1 MAGRRKNT
9 PKVPEFAYF
18 NVFWHGAAIELL
30 KRKRGK
36 PSQLKLIPWPEF
48 PSQNE

>member
-9 PKVPEFAYF
+9 PKVPELASFH
-18 NVFWHGAAIELL
+18 VFWDGAAIELL

-36 PSQLKLIPWPEF
+36 PSRLKLIPWPEF
-48 PSQNE
+48 TSQNE